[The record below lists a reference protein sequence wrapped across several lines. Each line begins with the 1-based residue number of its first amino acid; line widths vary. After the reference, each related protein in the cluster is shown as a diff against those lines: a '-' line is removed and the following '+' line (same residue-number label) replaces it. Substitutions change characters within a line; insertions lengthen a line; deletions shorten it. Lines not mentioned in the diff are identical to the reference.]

1 MENEDKEL
9 EHRYTEFYNNYDLYM
24 MKYILPEV
32 YASQF
37 ASYYYRDLINGEDLR
52 IYVGTIGD
60 VFNFSF
66 KFEEI
71 RKDVEDILKIKYN
84 LRITNDTPLTME
96 IISKGNEKE

>member
-1 MENEDKEL
+1 MLRKTNLDMVKCRARVLLNCKPKFSKDSHFVIHPFFGIDCFVEDGKNVL
-9 EHRYTEFYNNYDLYM
+9 SIR
-24 MKYILPEV
+24 
-32 YASQF
+32 
-37 ASYYYRDLINGEDLR
+37 
-52 IYVGTIGD
+52 D

-96 IISKGNEKE
+96 IISKGNEKEW